1 MTTDLIVG
9 HGEVGRAL
17 EEVLK
22 ERYEVVIHDPLKG
35 RLAPERKYDWLHICI
50 PYTPTFAKD
59 VDFYMK
65 QFSPNHVV
73 IHSTLPVG
81 ATRAL
86 TYPRQTTYSPVRGEH
101 PELVRYLREF
111 PKWIATTDDSN
122 EVLSHFQA
130 CGISMRLAPSIEA
143 LEWFKLLETF
153 EYAYR
158 IVLWQEIERQADRPE
173 VRGGV
178 PKNEVLSALK
188 EWFFEKRA
196 VYDGERGLVPI
207 MFGGIIGGHC
217 LIPNIELLKPLMTPE
232 LYEWVS
238 KSNQLRKEKME

>member
-1 MTTDLIVG
+1 MSELIVG

-22 ERYEVVIHDPLKG
+22 ERYEVVIHDPPKE
-35 RLAPERKYDWLHICI
+35 RLAPEGKYQWMHICI
-50 PYTPTFAKD
+50 PYTDSFVNA
-59 VDFYMK
+59 VDFYVK
-65 QFSPNHVV
+65 QFSPEHTV

-81 ATRAL
+81 TTRAL
-86 TYPRQTTYSPVRGEH
+86 SYLYHVTYSPIRGEH

-158 IVLWQEIERQADRPE
+158 IVLWQEIERQADRRE
-173 VRGGV
+173 VRGGAT
-178 PKNEVLSALK
+178 KNEVLSALK

-207 MFGGIIGGHC
+207 MFGGVIKGHC
-217 LIPNIELLKPLMTPE
+217 LMPNVELLKPLMTKE
-232 LYEWVS
+232 LYEWVM
-238 KSNQLRKEKME
+238 KSNRVRVETE

>member
-1 MTTDLIVG
+1 MTDLVIG
-9 HGEVGRAL
+9 YGEVGHAL
-17 EEVLK
+17 EEILN
-22 ERYEVVIHDPLKG
+22 ERYETKIHDPPKE
-35 RLAPERKYDWLHICI
+35 RLAPEGKYAWLHICI
-50 PYTPTFAKD
+50 PYTESFVKT

-65 QFSPNHVV
+65 QFSPEHTV
-73 IHSTLPVG
+73 IHSTVPVG
-81 ATRAL
+81 TTRAL
-86 TYPRQTTYSPVRGEH
+86 SYLYHVTYSPIRGEH

-207 MFGGIIGGHC
+207 MFGGVIKGHC
-217 LIPNIELLKPLMTPE
+217 LMPNVELLKPLMTKE
-232 LYEWVS
+232 LYEWVM
-238 KSNQLRKEKME
+238 KSNRVRTETE